1 MLSKKIYQFW
11 LIWFSSYF
19 MHFHLILFF
28 MYFLFFYFKYAENK
42 IKIKNYAM
50 CTYLAIQEIFINP
63 INLSFKLTYTNTED
77 EKPVY

>member
-1 MLSKKIYQFW
+1 
-11 LIWFSSYF
+11 
-19 MHFHLILFF
+19 